1 MPLTVQTGILQIIG
15 TGILFQQFRMRPPG
29 EPAQPTRFGRRIVRG
44 RPADERELVQ
54 ALVLAIRPVGRY
66 HFLVLGRRQFKLLP
80 GVSFENVV
88 PVRAFPLDP
97 AGCKRYRKRLES
109 ARNNSSRFSPK
120 LLSSRRDRLT

>member
-1 MPLTVQTGILQIIG
+1 
-15 TGILFQQFRMRPPG
+15 MRPSG
-29 EPAQPTRFGRRIVRG
+29 EPAQPTRFRRRIVRG

-54 ALVLAIRPVGRY
+54 ALILAIRPVGCY
-66 HFLVLGRRQFKLLP
+66 HLLVLGRRQFELLP

-109 ARNNSSRFSPK
+109 ACNNSPRFSSK
-120 LLSSRRDRLT
+120 LLSLRRNRLT